1 MHHRRLALLSTLA
14 LAAGSAAAL
23 LPATATAAQAQP
35 PAGAS
40 TRPSA
45 QPSAGGPV
53 GGLVRGSVRGQA
65 GVPVREQAPARDQA
79 LVRDQAT
86 APARRQAQAPAR
98 GPASVR
104 PRPAQH
110 AAADSAGERRQVVRY
125 WTEARMEAAEPL
137 NPPNPAKGAKLS
149 PADVRAPSAA
159 AAPST
164 AAPTAPAPS
173 AVAPTALPASSAAPA
188 LQAAR
193 SGGAAWTGG
202 GAVVRTTGRIFFTT
216 QGRNASCSGSAVTSA
231 NKSVVI
237 TAGHCVKLNGA
248 FHTNWVFVPGYDRGA
263 RPYGTWAATKLLTTP
278 QWDASEDVDHDMA
291 AAVVAPLDGRSLVDV
306 VGGQGVAFN
315 QPRRRQMYA
324 FGYPAAAP
332 YDGSKLVYCSGRAF
346 DDYLLSND
354 LGLTCDQ
361 TGGASGGP
369 WMLAFDESTGL
380 GTLNSVNSFKYGF
393 APNWMFGP
401 YFGNE
406 AQAVYQSAQT
416 TGVL

>member
-1 MHHRRLALLSTLA
+1 MHRRLALLSTLA
-14 LAAGSAAAL
+14 LAMGSAAAL
-23 LPATATAAQAQP
+23 LPTTAAQAQ
-35 PAGAS
+35 G
-40 TRPSA
+40 SA
-45 QPSAGGPV
+45 A
-53 GGLVRGSVRGQA
+53 A
-65 GVPVREQAPARDQA
+65 
-79 LVRDQAT
+79 
-86 APARRQAQAPAR
+86 
-98 GPASVR
+98 R

-137 NPPNPAKGAKLS
+137 NPPNPAKGAKVS
-149 PADVRAPSAA
+149 PADVQAPSI
-159 AAPST
+159 
-164 AAPTAPAPS
+164 AAPTA
-173 AVAPTALPASSAAPA
+173 VAPTPAAPA
-188 LQAAR
+188 RQSAR

-237 TAGHCVKLNGA
+237 TAGHCVKVNGA
-248 FHTNWVFVPGYDRGA
+248 FHTNWVFVPGYDKGA

-324 FGYPAAAP
+324 FGYPAVAP

-346 DDYLLSND
+346 DDYLLSDD

-369 WMLAFDESTGL
+369 WMVGFDESTGL

-416 TGVL
+416 SGVL